1 MLWRFWDAFDGNP
14 RAETPV
20 SLKPS
25 FLVEEMVRMRPM
37 ELAKLRREPLRLE
50 EPRPR
55 ILRPGDNCWRVE
67 PASRAAALVDA
78 CAYYAA
84 LDEALRQARRS
95 VIIIGWDFDGHI
107 KLRADDPDCPAL
119 GPFLRGLVEA
129 RPELEIRIL
138 IWSVAVLHAPGD
150 PVELVIGA
158 EWQKHPRLQLRLD
171 RQHPIYAAHHQKIVV
186 IDDNLAFVG
195 GMDLTV
201 ERWDTPA
208 HCADDPC
215 RVRPDGTPYTP
226 VHDIQMVVEG
236 EVARAVAEHAWHRW
250 RVATGEELGPCGES
264 ESAWPADLAPEFA
277 DTRVA
282 IARTAPPWAE
292 EPPIHEVA
300 KLTADAIVAAR
311 EAIYIEAQYLS
322 AHSVGNLLAG
332 TLGLS
337 DGPEIVIVLT
347 RSSHGLVEH
356 ALMGRNRDRLLRK
369 LKKAD
374 RHGRLRVFYPVVPNG
389 ETCSEVLVHSK
400 LMIVDDRFLRIG
412 SANLNNRS
420 IGLDTECDLAIEA
433 RRADERRAVRALR
446 DRLLGEHLDVKPE
459 EVAAAVQRERSLVR
473 AVDRLNRAEGRGLR
487 GFSAMEEE
495 GPTAP
500 FLGTGILDP
509 REPFEPLRFLRK
521 KKKRA
526 A

>member
-1 MLWRFWDAFDGNP
+1 
-14 RAETPV
+14 
-20 SLKPS
+20 
-25 FLVEEMVRMRPM
+25 M
-37 ELAKLRREPLRLE
+37 ELARLRPQPLRLE

-67 PASRAAALVDA
+67 PASRAATLVDA
-78 CAYYAA
+78 GAYYAA
-84 LDEALRQARRS
+84 LEQALRKARRS
-95 VIIIGWDFDGHI
+95 VIIIGWDFDGRI
-107 KLRADDPDCPAL
+107 KLLADDPDAPAL
-119 GPFLRGLVEA
+119 GPFLRELVEA

-186 IDDNLAFVG
+186 IDDSLAFVG

-201 ERWDTPA
+201 ERWDTPE
-208 HCADDPC
+208 HRADNPC
-215 RVRPDGTPYTP
+215 RVRPDGVPYTP
-226 VHDIQMVVEG
+226 VHDVQMVVEG
-236 EVARAVAEHAWHRW
+236 EVARAVAAHARHRW
-250 RVATGEELGPCGES
+250 QVATGEELAPCGEG

-292 EPPIHEVA
+292 EPPIQEVA

-311 EAIYIEAQYLS
+311 DAIYIEAQYLS

-332 TLGLS
+332 TLALS
-337 DGPEIVIVLT
+337 DGPEIVIILT

-369 LKKAD
+369 LSKAD
-374 RHGRLRVFYPVVPNG
+374 RHGRLRVFYPVVPKG
-389 ETCSEVLVHSK
+389 DELCEVLVHSK

-420 IGLDTECDLAIEA
+420 IGLDTECDLALEA
-433 RRADERRAVRALR
+433 SRKDERRAIRALR
-446 DRLLGEHLDVKPE
+446 ERLLAEHLDVKPE
-459 EVAAAVQRERSLVR
+459 EVAAAVKRERSLVR
-473 AVDRLNRAEGRGLR
+473 AIDHLNRGDGRGLR
-487 GFSAMEEE
+487 GFPAMREE

-509 REPFEPLRFLRK
+509 KHPFQPFGFLRGK
-521 KKKRA
+521 RNKGRA

>member
-1 MLWRFWDAFDGNP
+1 
-14 RAETPV
+14 
-20 SLKPS
+20 
-25 FLVEEMVRMRPM
+25 MVRMRPM
-37 ELAKLRREPLRLE
+37 ELAKQRRQPLRLE
-50 EPRPR
+50 EPRRR

-67 PASRAAALVDA
+67 PASRAATLVDA
-78 CAYYAA
+78 GAYYAA
-84 LDEALRQARRS
+84 LESALRSARRS
-95 VIIIGWDFDGHI
+95 IMIIGWDFDGRI

-119 GPFLRGLVEA
+119 GPFLRELVEA

-158 EWQKHPRLQLRLD
+158 EWQNHPRLQLRLD

-201 ERWDTPA
+201 ERWDTPEHLA
-208 HCADDPC
+208 EDP
-215 RVRPDGTPYTP
+215 RRTRPDGTAYTP
-226 VHDIQMVVEG
+226 VHDVQLVVEG
-236 EVARAVAEHAWHRW
+236 EVARAVAAHARHRW
-250 RVATGEELGPCGES
+250 KVATREELHPLDHDGT
-264 ESAWPADLAPEFA
+264 AWPADLVPEFT
-277 DTRVA
+277 DTQVA

-292 EPPIHEVA
+292 QPPIQEVA

-311 EAIYIEAQYLS
+311 DMIYIEAQYLS

-332 TLGLS
+332 TLALS
-337 DGPEIVIVLT
+337 DGPEIVVILT
-347 RSSHGLVEH
+347 CSSHGFVEH

-369 LKKAD
+369 LRKAD
-374 RHGRLRVFYPVVPNG
+374 RHGRLRVFYPVVPKG
-389 ETCSEVLVHSK
+389 EAYGEVLVHSK

-420 IGLDTECDLAIEA
+420 IGLDTECDLALEA
-433 RRADERRAVRALR
+433 SREEERCAIRALCE
-446 DRLLGEHLDVKPE
+446 RLLAEHLGVSPA
-459 EVAAAVQRERSLVR
+459 EVAAAATREGSLVG
-473 AVDRLNRAEGRGLR
+473 VIDRLNRSEGRGLR
-487 GFSAMEEE
+487 GFPAMQED
-495 GPTAP
+495 GPTTP

-509 REPFEPLRFLRK
+509 KQPFEPLGFLS
-521 KKKRA
+521 KKRKPRA

>member
-1 MLWRFWDAFDGNP
+1 
-14 RAETPV
+14 
-20 SLKPS
+20 
-25 FLVEEMVRMRPM
+25 MRPM

-50 EPRPR
+50 EPRPP

-84 LDEALRQARRS
+84 LDKALRQARRS
-95 VIIIGWDFDGHI
+95 VIIIGWDFDGRI
-107 KLRADDPDCPAL
+107 KLRADDPDSPAL
-119 GPFLRGLVEA
+119 GPFLRQLVEA
-129 RPELEIRIL
+129 RPELEIHIL

-171 RQHPIYAAHHQKIVV
+171 RQHPIYAAHHQKIVIV
-186 IDDNLAFVG
+186 DDTLAFVG
-195 GMDLTV
+195 GIDLTV

-208 HCADDPC
+208 HAAEEFC
-215 RVRPDGTPYTP
+215 RANPDGTLYTP

-236 EVARAVAEHAWHRW
+236 EVARAVAAHARQRW
-250 RVATGEELGPCGES
+250 KIATGEELHPCEDG

-292 EPPIHEVA
+292 QPPIHEVA
-300 KLTADAIVAAR
+300 RLTADAIVAAR
-311 EAIYIEAQYLS
+311 DTIYIEAQYLS

-332 TLGLS
+332 TLALS
-337 DGPEIVIVLT
+337 DGPEVVIVLT

-356 ALMGRNRDRLLRK
+356 ALMGQNRDRLLRK
-369 LKKAD
+369 LKKSD
-374 RHGRLRVFYPVVPNG
+374 RHGRLRVFYPVVPKG
-389 ETCSEVLVHSK
+389 QEFCEVLIHSK
-400 LMIVDDRFLRIG
+400 LMIVDDAFLRIG

-433 RRADERRAVRALR
+433 SRDEERRAIRALR
-446 DRLLGEHLDVKPE
+446 ERLLAEHLDVRPE
-459 EVAAAVQRERSLVR
+459 EVAAAAKREGSLVR
-473 AVDRLNRAEGRGLR
+473 AIDRLNRPDGRGLR
-487 GFSAMEEE
+487 GFPAMQED

-500 FLGTGILDP
+500 FLGTAILDP
-509 REPFEPLRFLRK
+509 KHPFEPLRFLRK
-521 KKKRA
+521 KRGRRA